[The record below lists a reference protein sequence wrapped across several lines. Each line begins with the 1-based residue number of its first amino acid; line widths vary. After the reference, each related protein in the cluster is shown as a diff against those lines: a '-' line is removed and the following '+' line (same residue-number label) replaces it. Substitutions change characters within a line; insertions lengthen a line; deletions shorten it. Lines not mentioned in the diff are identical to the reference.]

1 MMNITYVLLLVSLSQ
16 SATELYNKGNASYTQ
31 SDFHEAIGSYEEALH
46 HITSAPVY
54 YNLGNAYF
62 KSGRIGKAI
71 INYRRARFLAPRDPD
86 INHNLDF
93 ARNYRVDKT
102 RSSNSPIS
110 TLLSAAFQSLSL
122 REAQITATILFV
134 ILSIT
139 LSLYI
144 IKRKAVFGYAA
155 LVVGILF
162 IFSFI
167 SWQVWVAE
175 KNARNAVIT
184 IPEINAL
191 SGPGDEYK
199 HILVLHDG
207 AEVRIREERQNYVL
221 IQLPGG
227 LGGWVDKESLEEVH

>member
-102 RSSNSPIS
+102 RSPRPSS
-110 TLLSAAFQSLSL
+110 
-122 REAQITATILFV
+122 
-134 ILSIT
+134 
-139 LSLYI
+139 SLYY
-144 IKRKAVFGYAA
+144 RSPYRC
-155 LVVGILF
+155 
-162 IFSFI
+162 I
-167 SWQVWVAE
+167 S
-175 KNARNAVIT
+175 
-184 IPEINAL
+184 
-191 SGPGDEYK
+191 
-199 HILVLHDG
+199 
-207 AEVRIREERQNYVL
+207 
-221 IQLPGG
+221 
-227 LGGWVDKESLEEVH
+227 